1 MNTTTSST
9 TTTTNNNKAIYDF
22 MNIQKQSFNTPGANF
37 TYLET
42 NPPPPPP
49 PPRQFFMGAI
59 VFQKKVCPPKNI
71 GLGYVKIHGFHG
83 NPLCTLQVGGVPR
96 IQSYL
101 TCYLS

>member
-9 TTTTNNNKAIYDF
+9 TTTNNKAIYDF

-42 NPPPPPP
+42 PPPQ
-49 PPRQFFMGAI
+49 QFFMGAI